1 MTNAKRVLAL
11 LSAVLIVVGLTSCSG
26 GSSAVSAGPQGNVFV
41 LGTDA
46 PITLPSVVDFN
57 VMVTGVTL
65 SDGTTTTNL
74 LSGGAQTVDFSRLV
88 GLRTLLDLNSV
99 PAGTYTKADV
109 TLSSPMVTFLD
120 TSVSPPKIS
129 TTSATLMQ
137 SSVTITLP
145 QPLTVNQN
153 GLVGLLIDFHLA
165 KSLQISGGT
174 VTVNPMLT
182 VKAIASNAPD
192 ANIDDL
198 IGSVVSTSGSTFV
211 IQTPRGRQ
219 ITVVTNSQTDFEDN
233 ASVASLATNTIVE
246 VSGSLDPATL
256 NLTASEVEVVSTD
269 GFYLEGLLTSVRQSP
284 PNTQIDVLVRREV
297 PALSSG
303 SSLAEGQIITLNLN
317 GSEKYR
323 VRLFGF
329 SIGTRLFDQNNL
341 VAGQQIAVGGV
352 VNSNQTSLTVHRVV
366 LEPQGQIGT
375 WVPGSTNIVG
385 GNTGNFKLTDD
396 SLAGVLFNG
405 PIEVFTFD
413 LLTDFEGIS
422 GLSALT
428 GQTSIPLRVRGL
440 ILLDQATSSPVIL
453 GFQVATPDSD

>member
-1 MTNAKRVLAL
+1 MKNAKCVLAL
-11 LSAVLIVVGLTSCSG
+11 MLTVLVVLGLTSCSSG
-26 GSSAVSAGPQGNVFV
+26 SSSAVPAGQQGTVFV
-41 LGTDA
+41 VGTDA

-57 VMVTGVTL
+57 VMVTDVTL
-65 SDGTTTTNL
+65 SDGTTTANL
-74 LSGGAQTVDFSRLV
+74 LSGGPQTVDFSRLV
-88 GLRTLLDLNSV
+88 GVRTLLDLNSV
-99 PAGTYTKADV
+99 PAGTYTQANV
-109 TLSSPMVTFLD
+109 TLSTPMVTFLD
-120 TSVSPPKIS
+120 TSVSPPKI
-129 TTSATLMQ
+129 TTQGATLA
-137 SSVTITLP
+137 SANVTVQLP
-145 QPLTVNQN
+145 QQLTVTQS

-165 KSLQISGGT
+165 NSLQISGGT

-182 VKAIASNAPD
+182 AKAVPSNAPD
-192 ANIDDL
+192 ADIDDL
-198 IGSVVSTSGSTFV
+198 VGAVVSTSGSTFV
-211 IQTPRGRQ
+211 IQTPRGRK
-219 ITVVTNSQTDFEDN
+219 ITVVTNGQTDFEDN
-233 ASVASLATNTIVE
+233 ASVASLTTNTVVE

-256 NLTASEVEVVSTD
+256 NLMASEVEVVSTD

-303 SSLAEGQIITLNLN
+303 SLAEGQITTLNLN

-352 VNSNQTSLTVHRVV
+352 VNSNPAGLSVHRVV

-375 WVPGSTNIVG
+375 WVPGSTNIAG

-422 GLSALT
+422 GLSSLT
-428 GQTSIPLRVRGL
+428 GQTAIPLRVRGL
-440 ILLDQATSSPVIL
+440 ILLDQATNSPAII